1 MDRLTVTHG
10 DDRLGTEAGIAT
22 QHAYSPIQ
30 RAFYFHPGRPELTL
44 IAAASFSNT
53 T

>member
-22 QHAYSPIQ
+22 QHAYIP
-30 RAFYFHPGRPELTL
+30 YNELSTFTL
-44 IAAASFSNT
+44 AVQN
-53 T
+53 